1 MEETILKRLGCLTHD
16 NTSDILASPHPP
28 LSKRSG
34 GPAVK
39 RAPCRDSASCGG
51 AVKYRGVRRRPWG
64 RYAAEIRDPLSK
76 ERRWLGTYDTAE
88 EAACAYDV
96 AARAMRGVKARTN
109 FLFPP
114 SPPPFSAVH
123 GLYLPKSPHTHAN
136 DSRFFQPVLTSL
148 SSNSNLNPNNV
159 PSCSS
164 FFSQISAVNGG
175 GNSISTPLTSM
186 STPCLHTPTMTQQSS
201 PVGSEGPTCGLDFFK
216 SQSSD
221 SGLLGDVLN
230 GFFPK
235 PTSVK
240 SEPSTCA
247 TGATSKGFDGDNNSG
262 IIGNDHYYHQ
272 EEAFGCLD
280 NGFDHPPPPQ
290 FNFDDEFPVLTGVPV
305 FQSEGEIGGFGNF
318 TTKLYNYY

>member
-1 MEETILKRLGCLTHD
+1 MEEAILKRLGCLTHD
-16 NTSDILASPHPP
+16 STSDILAPPHPP
-28 LSKRSG
+28 PSKRCG

-39 RAPCRDSASCGG
+39 RPPCRDGASGG
-51 AVKYRGVRRRPWG
+51 GVKYRGVRRRPWG

-114 SPPPFSAVH
+114 CPPPLSAVN
-123 GLYLPKSPHTHAN
+123 GLYLPKSPHTRAN
-136 DSRFFQPVLTSL
+136 DSRFFHPMLSSL
-148 SSNSNLNPNNV
+148 SSNSNLNTNNV

-164 FFSQISAVNGG
+164 FINKISVVHGG
-175 GNSISTPLTSM
+175 GNSISTPLTS
-186 STPCLHTPTMTQQSS
+186 CLDTPTMTQSS

-216 SQSSD
+216 SQPSD

-235 PTSVK
+235 PTSMK
-240 SEPSTCA
+240 SEPSTYA
-247 TGATSKGFDGDNNSG
+247 TDATSKGFDGDGNFG
-262 IIGNDHYYHQ
+262 VIGNDHSYHQ

-280 NGFDHPPPPQ
+280 DGFGYPPPPPPQ
-290 FNFDDEFPVLTGVPV
+290 FNIGNEFPALTGLPV
-305 FQSEGEIGGFGNF
+305 FRSDDEIGGFGNF